1 MNAYKKRMTQVAL
14 ALCCLL
20 FSSCIGEDLSGCAE
34 TRTQLRVSF
43 STDTQ
48 EEIPGKGPHNVTL
61 YLFDREG
68 YCCEL
73 HEFRLEDL
81 EDETLL
87 ETGMPAGEYTF
98 VAWVNKDDPYFDV
111 PVFDGYPQVHPRKEA
126 AVLYL
131 DISQNSIVD
140 YQLPDLFHGA
150 LEGQEIGTDG
160 NRVRIPL
167 VLDTNRLSFSVEGLE
182 SNADTYEFE
191 VRDNNGAYT
200 FDNGFDACTPFSYMA
215 RAAFTGTGGKAGLDA
230 SMTILRLAGDRSP
243 AFTFRNRT
251 TGKTL
256 YPSSPAQETNLVRLI
271 QKAYRN
277 STVDFDRKHRFEITL
292 KYNAQMEAA
301 VSVDGWSVVQDDG
314 DLRP

>member
-1 MNAYKKRMTQVAL
+1 MM
-14 ALCCLL
+14 LCCLL
-20 FSSCIGEDLSGCAE
+20 FSSCIGEDMSGCEE
-34 TRTQLRVSF
+34 TGIQLKVSF
-43 STDTQ
+43 DTDSR

-61 YLFDREG
+61 YLFDG
-68 YCCEL
+68 QGCCCEM

-81 EDETLL
+81 EEETLL
-87 ETGMPAGEYTF
+87 ETEMPAGEYAF
-98 VAWVNKDDPYFDV
+98 VAWVNKDETYFDV
-111 PVFDGYPQVHPRKEA
+111 PAFDAYPQVHPMKEA

-131 DISQNSIVD
+131 DIPQNSIVD
-140 YQLPDLFHGA
+140 YSLPDLFYGA
-150 LEGQEIGTDG
+150 LEERKIKKGG
-160 NRVRIPL
+160 NSVRIPL
-167 VLDTNRLSFSVEGLE
+167 VLDTNRLTFSVKGLE

-200 FDNGFDACTPFSYMA
+200 FDNSFEACTPFSYIA
-215 RAAFTGTGGKAGLDA
+215 RAAFNATGGKDGLDA

-256 YPSSPAQETNLVRLI
+256 YPSSTEQETNLVRLI

-277 STVDFDRKHRFEITL
+277 STVDFDRKHSFEITL
-292 KYNAQMEAA
+292 EYNAQMQAT
-301 VSVDGWSVVQDDG
+301 VSVDGWSVVQDEG